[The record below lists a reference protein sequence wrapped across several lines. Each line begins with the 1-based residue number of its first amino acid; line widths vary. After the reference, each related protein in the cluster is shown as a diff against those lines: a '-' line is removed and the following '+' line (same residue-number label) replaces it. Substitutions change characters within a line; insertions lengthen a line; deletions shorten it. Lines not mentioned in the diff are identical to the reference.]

1 MLSAPER
8 EMISS
13 SLEFGFGGSE
23 SFVLP
28 VSPIKSMLSVPER
41 GMISSFE
48 SSGLSPSF
56 FSHVAT
62 GLASNT
68 TLDSYY

>member
-1 MLSAPER
+1 MLCYPRMRIARHMDSESVLET

-28 VSPIKSMLSVPER
+28 VSPI
-41 GMISSFE
+41 E
-48 SSGLSPSF
+48 SNSAILIK
-56 FSHVAT
+56 HVIR
-62 GLASNT
+62 
-68 TLDSYY
+68 